1 NPYYVDIIGHWI
13 GGHEPGNFGLFH
25 MALERGEVS
34 TIDPANIPVYEWD
47 AADGA
52 TMKTLDEF
60 ERHTLKTN
68 YLRKDYD
75 GGNEDYWH
83 LVNEDFDYSSVSGA
97 ISKVSPL
104 PFNLGGNF
112 PNPFSDNTNIPFQ
125 IQKAGHVYIEVINE
139 VGKTVEILENR
150 PLVPGN
156 HMITWNSSNHPAG
169 LYLCR
174 MQFGG
179 MLKSGKML
187 LIR

>member
-1 NPYYVDIIGHWI
+1 
-13 GGHEPGNFGLFH
+13 

-47 AADGA
+47 ATSGV
-52 TMKTLDEF
+52 TKKTLDDF
-60 ERHTLKTN
+60 ERHPLKTN

-75 GGNEDYWH
+75 GANEDYWH
-83 LVNEDFDYSSVSGA
+83 LVDEDFDYSSVSGT
-97 ISKVSPL
+97 ISKLSPL

-112 PNPFSDNTNIPFQ
+112 PNPFSDNTSIPFQ

-139 VGKTVEILENR
+139 VGKVVEILENR
-150 PLVPGN
+150 PLHPGN